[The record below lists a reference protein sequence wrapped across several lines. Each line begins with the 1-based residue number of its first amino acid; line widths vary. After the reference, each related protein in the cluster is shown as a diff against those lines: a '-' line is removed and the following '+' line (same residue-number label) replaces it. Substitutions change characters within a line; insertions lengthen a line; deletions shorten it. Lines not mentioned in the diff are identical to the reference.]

1 MFIVVLAERS
11 NLRGRWR
18 AVVRSGEE
26 GGSFLT
32 IIFGACGPLDELGE
46 RLPSARICIELS
58 LEVGDALSLA
68 GFELLEFGVATWEV
82 LNGAIVAY
90 VRELPTCSADEGAS
104 GVAIGGAAT
113 AVVILFGGVCS
124 RTGL

>member
-1 MFIVVLAERS
+1 M
-11 NLRGRWR
+11 
-18 AVVRSGEE
+18 
-26 GGSFLT
+26 
-32 IIFGACGPLDELGE
+32 
-46 RLPSARICIELS
+46 PSARICIELS

-82 LNGAIVAY
+82 LKGAIVAY
-90 VRELPTCSADEGAS
+90 VRELPTCSAEGAS
-104 GVAIGGAAT
+104 GAAIGGAAT

>member
-1 MFIVVLAERS
+1 
-11 NLRGRWR
+11 
-18 AVVRSGEE
+18 
-26 GGSFLT
+26 
-32 IIFGACGPLDELGE
+32 
-46 RLPSARICIELS
+46 LPSARICIELS

-104 GVAIGGAAT
+104 GAAIGGAAT